1 MDSLLLLDEF
11 TTITL
16 GEPFRLFPFGTV
28 VKNGKRREFTREL
41 AALFKLPHFK
51 PPIKLG
57 SHDEKTAA
65 GGFITALEVRDDGL
79 YAVPEWNDEGGAAL
93 TKGSYRYHSPEVIW
107 ETGVIEN
114 PTTGELN
121 SAPLIWGDAL
131 LHTPHLGEGAALY
144 SVTPYT
150 DGGKNM
156 TAQNETVSVPAGL
169 WDTFMSWFNS
179 NTTQKPPEPTPAAPE
194 PSNGNVDQYKAQ
206 VDEYAA
212 KVAAYEARI
221 QEMEAASQYSARVVQ
236 YSTEFASHPAIAQN
250 AELHQ
255 QLAKLPEDTAVYFST
270 QLKALA
276 AQIKESNLTEDVG
289 KNGHGNSPVEAF
301 GALVVQHM
309 AEHKVSY
316 PEAVKAVAAAHP
328 ELAQEVA

>member
-41 AALFKLPHFK
+41 AARMMLPHFK

-79 YAVPEWNDEGGAAL
+79 YAVPEWNDEGGKAL

-144 SVTPYT
+144 SVTPYQKN
-150 DGGKNM
+150 GGQNM
-156 TAQNETVSVPAGL
+156 THETVSVPVNL
-169 WDTFMSWFNS
+169 WERFLTWFDSNS
-179 NTTQKPPEPTPAAPE
+179 TQKPEPTPAAPE
-194 PSNGNVDQYKAQ
+194 PANGNIDQYKAQ
-206 VDEYAA
+206 ADEYAA

-221 QEMEAASQYSARVVQ
+221 QEMEAASQYNARVVQ

-250 AELHQ
+250 TELHQ

-276 AQIKESNLTEDVG
+276 AQIKESNLTTDVG
-289 KNGHGNSPVEAF
+289 ANGHGNSPIDAF
-301 GALVVQHM
+301 SALVTAYM
-309 AEHKVSY
+309 AEHKVPY
-316 PEAVKAVAAAHP
+316 HMALPAVAAAHP
-328 ELAQEVA
+328 ELAQEVS